1 MTIKNY
7 FLSNKTLRFFPVV
20 ALIVLTSCSPVKE
33 YLELQEV
40 TKWEP
45 DIAKFEALDK
55 TETYPDDA
63 ILFAGSSSIRLW
75 SSLAAD
81 MAPYSV
87 IQRGYGGSKLSDY
100 SVYADRIFS
109 PHKCSALVLFVAND
123 ITGSNSDKSPEEVKK
138 LFRYIH
144 NKFRKYNPGAPVFY
158 IEITPTWRRWQA
170 WPEIKSCNE
179 TIKRWCE
186 SKPNTFYIETASAFL
201 DRDGKPRQ
209 EYFRADSLH
218 LNSDGYKVWNK
229 IIKGEVEAVLG
240 ERE

>member
-55 TETYPDDA
+55 TEKYPDDA

-75 SSLAAD
+75 STLAAD

-87 IQRGYGGSKLSDY
+87 IQRGYGGARFSDY
-100 SVYADRIFS
+100 AVYADRIFS
-109 PHKCSALVLFVAND
+109 PHKCSALVLFIAND
-123 ITGSNSDKSPEEVKK
+123 ITGGAGDKRPEEVKA

-144 NKFRKYNPGAPVFY
+144 HNFRKYNPGAPVFF
-158 IEITPTWRRWQA
+158 IEITPTWLRWKA
-170 WPEIKSCNE
+170 WLQIEECNE
-179 TIKRWCE
+179 TIKKWCE
-186 SKPNTFYIETASAFL
+186 NHSRTYFIETEKAFL
-201 DRDGKPRQ
+201 SPDGKPRQ
-209 EYFRADSLH
+209 EYFRSDSLH
-218 LNSDGYKVWNK
+218 LNSEGYKVWNK
-229 IIKGEVEAVLG
+229 IIKEELEAVLG
-240 ERE
+240 DRD